1 MSNFKKNIYDILKGN
16 FLISKDALKNW
27 QFLVFIVVLMLLM
40 ISSAH
45 YADRQV
51 LEIAKLNKKIKELKA
66 EFVDTRSV
74 AMKIKLESNIKNKVK
89 EFGLQPNENP
99 PEIIK
104 VTSKSIK

>member
-1 MSNFKKNIYDILKGN
+1 MSSIKKNIYDILKGN
-16 FLISKDALKNW
+16 FLINKNALKNW
-27 QFLVFIVVLMLLM
+27 RFLVFIVMLMLLM

-51 LEIAKLNKKIKELKA
+51 LEIAKLNKEIKELKA

-89 EFGLQPNENP
+89 DLGLEPSENP

-104 VTSKSIK
+104 VTSKPIK

>member
-1 MSNFKKNIYDILKGN
+1 MSKIKKNIYNILKGN
-16 FLISKDALKNW
+16 FLISDDALKNW
-27 QFLVFIVVLMLLM
+27 KFLVFVVVLMLLM

-51 LEIAKLNKKIKELKA
+51 LEIAKLNKEIKELKA
-66 EFVDTRSV
+66 EFVDTRSI

-89 EFGLQPNENP
+89 ELGLQPSENP

-104 VTSKSIK
+104 VTSKPVK

>member
-1 MSNFKKNIYDILKGN
+1 MSKIKKNIYDILKGN
-16 FLISKDALKNW
+16 FLISKNSLKNW
-27 QFLVFIVVLMLLM
+27 RFLVFIVILMLLM

-51 LEIAKLNKKIKELKA
+51 LEIAKLNKEIKELKA

-89 EFGLQPNENP
+89 ELGLEPSENP

>member
-1 MSNFKKNIYDILKGN
+1 MKKNIYNILKGN
-16 FLISKDALKNW
+16 FLISDDALKNW
-27 QFLVFIVVLMLLM
+27 KFLVFVVVLMLFM

-51 LEIAKLNKKIKELKA
+51 LEIAKLNKEIKELKA
-66 EFVDTRSV
+66 EFVDTRSI

-89 EFGLQPNENP
+89 ELGLQPSENP

-104 VTSKSIK
+104 VTSKPVK